1 MLSQRSRGFAAIL
14 ATCVVWGLS
23 PLYYHAIS
31 ETPPLTILAH
41 RTVWSLVFFVLIL
54 AVQRRLG
61 RIVPAVTGPDRGRV
75 VVAALLISSNWFL
88 FIWAISVGRVVE
100 SSLGYY
106 IMPLFSVALG
116 VVFLRE
122 RLAWPQW
129 LAVALACA
137 AVVVLTAG
145 LGVAPWVSL
154 ALAGT
159 FAFYGLAKKRMS
171 LGPFM
176 SVAAEVTVLTPLA
189 LAWLVHAGPGPGFG
203 HDPVRTALLVGV
215 GLITA
220 VPLVTFAYGA
230 RRVDLATTG
239 ITMYLNPTLQFLCAT
254 LVLAEPFTRWHL
266 AAFSMIWLA
275 LALYAASLISAGRA
289 QARAAAAAGALVPNA
304 GAAIR
309 GGYASRGPHD

>member
-1 MLSQRSRGFAAIL
+1 MLSERSKGFAAIIT
-14 ATCVVWGLS
+14 TCVIWGAS

-31 ETPPLTILAH
+31 EVPPLTILAH
-41 RTVWSLVFFVLIL
+41 RTVWSLVFFLVIL
-54 AVQRRLG
+54 ALQRRLG
-61 RIVPAVTGPDRGRV
+61 RIVPAVVGPDWRRV
-75 VVAALLISSNWFL
+75 LVAAVLISSNWFL

-106 IMPLFSVALG
+106 IMPLFSVVLG

-122 RLAWPQW
+122 RLALVQW
-129 LAVALACA
+129 LAVGLACA
-137 AVVVLTAG
+137 AVLVLTLG

-154 ALAGT
+154 ALAST
-159 FAFYGLAKKRMS
+159 FAVYGLVKKRVS

-230 RRVDLATTG
+230 RRVGLATVG
-239 ITMYLNPTLQFLCAT
+239 ITMYLNPTLQFFCAT
-254 LVLAEPFTRWHL
+254 VILAEPFTGWHL
-266 AAFSMIWLA
+266 VAFAMIWLA
-275 LALYAASLISAGRA
+275 LALYASGLISATRA
-289 QARAAAAAGALVPNA
+289 QGRAAAALVPNA
-304 GAAIR
+304 DAAIR